1 MLTIGAFSR
10 MSHVSIKALRFYDQI
25 GLLRPTHVDAESGY
39 RYYAASL
46 LPRLNRILFLKELGF
61 SLDEIRLLLNG
72 HLSPASVCRML
83 RQQLKG
89 SEERIQYEQRR
100 LAQVQTWLA
109 QLECSGRFPDYEV
122 TIKQVAPRWVASMRS
137 PLDSYADA
145 EDLFIELD
153 ACLDRRGMTPQH
165 GAIWHACNG
174 QGQQIDC
181 EALVFLHEPLTASN
195 RVQVYELPA
204 ASVASVIHQGSD
216 ETCSQAYLAARSWI
230 ESQGHTIAGPN
241 RELYW
246 HDDPEPDGESSVTEI
261 QFPILA
267 SPTAPSPCAN

>member
-10 MSHVSIKALRFYDQI
+10 MSHVSIKALRFYDEI
-25 GLLRPTHVDAESGY
+25 GLLKPTRVDGESGY

-61 SLDEIRLLLNG
+61 SLDDIRLLLKG
-72 HLSPASVCRML
+72 DLSLASVCRML

-89 SEERIQYEQRR
+89 AEERIQQEQRR
-100 LAQVQTWLA
+100 LAQVKTLLA
-109 QLECSGRFPDYEV
+109 QLECAGRFPDYEV
-122 TIKQVAPRWVASMRS
+122 TIKQVAPRWVASIRS

-145 EDLFIELD
+145 GHLFVELE
-153 ACLDRRGMTPQH
+153 AYLYRRGMTGEH
-165 GAIWHACNG
+165 GAIWHACTG
-174 QGQQIDC
+174 QERQIDC
-181 EALVFLHEPLTASN
+181 EALVFLREPLAASN

-216 ETCSQAYLAARSWI
+216 DTCARAYAAVRSWI
-230 ESQGHTIAGPN
+230 ESQGHAIAGPN

-246 HDDPEPDGESSVTEI
+246 HDGFELDGDSSVTEI
-261 QFPILA
+261 QFPIIA
-267 SPTAPSPCAN
+267 SPTALSPCAN

>member
-25 GLLRPTHVDAESGY
+25 GLLKPTHVEAESGY

-61 SLDEIRLLLNG
+61 SLDEIRLLLKG
-72 HLSPASVCRML
+72 DLSPASVCRML
-83 RQQLKG
+83 RQRLRG
-89 SEERIQYEQRR
+89 SEERIQHEQRR
-100 LAQVQTWLA
+100 LAQVQTLLA

-145 EDLFIELD
+145 EDLFVELD
-153 ACLDRRGMTPQH
+153 ACLGRRGMTPQH

-181 EALVFLHEPLTASN
+181 EALAFLHEPLAAST

-216 ETCSQAYLAARSWI
+216 ETCSQAHLAARSWI

-246 HDDPEPDGESSVTEI
+246 HDDPEPEGESSVTEI
-261 QFPILA
+261 QFPILV